1 METAKAKGDRGEEL
15 AARFL
20 EGGGY
25 EIVARKWRT
34 REGEID
40 IIAVKDNFVVFAEV
54 KTLQGGSLDGLE
66 CVVHTRKQ
74 KRIVETAKRFLAEYR
89 QYNESYIRFDVLVV
103 DAPGFA
109 RVIHIEN
116 AFSELV

>member
-1 METAKAKGDRGEEL
+1 VQTAKEKGDKGEEM

-20 EGGGY
+20 EREGY
-25 EIVARKWRT
+25 SVVARKWRT

-40 IIAVKDNFVVFAEV
+40 IIAARENFLVFAEV
-54 KTLQGGSLDGLE
+54 KALSGGSLDELE
-66 CVVHTRKQ
+66 RIVHTRKQ
-74 KRIVETAKRFLAEYR
+74 KRIVETAKCFLAEHR

-103 DAPGFA
+103 DTPAFA
-109 RVIHIEN
+109 RIRHIEN

>member
-1 METAKAKGDRGEEL
+1 VETAKIKGDRGEDL

-20 EGGGY
+20 ERGGY

-40 IIAVKDNFVVFAEV
+40 IIAVKENFLVFAEV
-54 KTLQGGSLDGLE
+54 KTLKGGSFDGLE
-66 CVVHTRKQ
+66 RIIHTRKQ
-74 KRIVETAKRFLAEYR
+74 KRIVETAKCFLAEHR

-103 DAPGFA
+103 DTPGFL
-109 RVIHIEN
+109 RVNHIEN